1 MKLGQWLGLLA
12 LVASCYI
19 LWQIRQLLLLLFTSV
34 VLAVAV
40 NQLVHRFQKSGVKRM
55 WAVWLSLGI
64 VITLLVGFFLLIVPP
79 FVEQF
84 QQLVALLPS
93 GLARIQQ
100 GINWIEERISE
111 PKFPQVPDVNGLIQ
125 QLQPLG
131 RNLLQRSLA
140 FFTNSV
146 NTILELLLVVVLTLM
161 LLVNPRPY
169 RQAFVRCFPS
179 FYRDRAD
186 EILVLCNEG
195 LGSWAVGA
203 LIEMVFIA
211 VLSGLGLWILQVPL
225 VLAHAVLAGLLN
237 FIPNIGPTFSAVLP
251 VAIAFIDAPW
261 KAGAVLILYIIIQQV
276 ESYWLTPTVMAKQ
289 VALLPAITLTS
300 QIFFASLFGFL
311 GLLMALPLTVVAKT
325 WIEEVVFKDILDRWN
340 CRTRIEATEKS
351 CEP

>member
-40 NQLVHRFQKSGVKRM
+40 NQLVHRFQKFGVKRM
-55 WAVWLSLGI
+55 LAVWLSLGI
-64 VITLLVGFFLLIVPP
+64 VITLLVGFFLLIVPS

-146 NTILELLLVVVLTLM
+146 NTVLELLLVVVLTLM
-161 LLVNPRPY
+161 LLVKPRPY
-169 RQAFVRCFPS
+169 RQVFVGCFPS

-237 FIPNIGPTFSAVLP
+237 FIPNIAPTSR
-251 VAIAFIDAPW
+251 
-261 KAGAVLILYIIIQQV
+261 
-276 ESYWLTPTVMAKQ
+276 S
-289 VALLPAITLTS
+289 
-300 QIFFASLFGFL
+300 
-311 GLLMALPLTVVAKT
+311 
-325 WIEEVVFKDILDRWN
+325 
-340 CRTRIEATEKS
+340 
-351 CEP
+351 